1 MSELTAMMNIGKE
14 MKRKLTSVGIDTPEK
29 LIELGSKE
37 AFAKLKEA
45 YPNVCLVH
53 LYVLEGAIYNT
64 EYNRLSED
72 KKKELRAFC
81 DSLKNNAGKGF
92 GYV

>member
-14 MKRKLTSVGIDTPEK
+14 MARKLTSVGIDTPEK
-29 LIELGSKE
+29 LIELGSKR
-37 AFAKLKEA
+37 AFAKLRDA

-53 LYVLEGAIYNT
+53 LYTLEGAIYNT

-72 KKKELRAFC
+72 TKKELKEFS
-81 DSLKNNAGKGF
+81 DSLKNNAG
-92 GYV
+92 